1 MSAESELRAA
11 LVAHAPLV
19 ALVPAARIS
28 IDAVA
33 QDQPRPFIAFAKQG
47 SAVDL
52 GLGNTVLGTTTTIDV
67 QCIGT
72 DRANAIAVADAA
84 RAALLAA
91 GMPSD
96 RGGGAYD
103 PENGLEVE
111 VVTVDWFD
119 V

>member
-1 MSAESELRAA
+1 MSAESEARAA
-11 LVAHAPLV
+11 LVAHAPLLAV
-19 ALVPAARIS
+19 VPATRIS

-33 QDQPRPFIAFAKQG
+33 QGETRPYITLVKQ
-47 SAVDL
+47 AEQRDL
-52 GLGNTVLGTTTTIDV
+52 ALDNTVLAVTTTLDV

-72 DRANAIAVADAA
+72 DRPNAIAVADLV
-84 RAALLAA
+84 RAALAAA

-103 PENGLEVE
+103 PENDLEVE